1 METELAEQIGMYL
14 AAASG
19 VVAALYFGLKAVVSV
34 TKTKKD
40 DEFLE
45 QAGKVLDD
53 LDIVDHDGDG
63 K

>member
-1 METELAEQIGMYL
+1 MENQLAEQIGIWI
-14 AAASG
+14 
-19 VVAALYFGLKAVVSV
+19 AALGGVLGGLYLVLKAISKA
-34 TKTKKD
+34 TKTTKD